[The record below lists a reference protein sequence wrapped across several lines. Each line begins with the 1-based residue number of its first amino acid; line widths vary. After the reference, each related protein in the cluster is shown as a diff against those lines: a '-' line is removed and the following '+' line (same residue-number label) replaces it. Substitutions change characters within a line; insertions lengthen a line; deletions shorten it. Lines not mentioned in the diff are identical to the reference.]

1 MAKIENL
8 LIVMP
13 VTHEHV
19 ERLRKAAGNPNV
31 EVREGYGATA
41 DDVRWADVILG
52 NVKAPLLAGAPAL
65 RWFQLSSAGYD
76 PYVRPGVLGEDV
88 TLTCS
93 VGAYG
98 QAVSEHLATM
108 VLMLQKKL
116 HRYRD
121 AQRGPRES
129 RWESLGGV
137 SSPVGAHVLVLGTG
151 DIGTHFASFMHSLGS
166 RVTGAFHHLPDS
178 TAACY
183 DDVRSFDELADLL
196 PQADVVASFLP
207 STPETRDLVDAAFLA
222 RMKEGAILANG
233 GRGDLVDTD
242 ALVGALQSGH
252 LGGAALDVTN
262 PEPLPDDHPLWS
274 CENALVTPHVAGF
287 WHLPVTLENVVD
299 ICEENLRHYLA
310 DEPLRN
316 VVPRT

>member
-1 MAKIENL
+1 MAKIDNL

-65 RWFQLSSAGYD
+65 RWYQLSSAGYD

-93 VGAYG
+93 VSAYG
-98 QAVSEHLATM
+98 QAVSEHLAVM

-121 AQRGPRES
+121 AQRGPR
-129 RWESLGGV
+129 
-137 SSPVGAHVLVLGTG
+137 
-151 DIGTHFASFMHSLGS
+151 
-166 RVTGAFHHLPDS
+166 
-178 TAACY
+178 
-183 DDVRSFDELADLL
+183 
-196 PQADVVASFLP
+196 
-207 STPETRDLVDAAFLA
+207 
-222 RMKEGAILANG
+222 
-233 GRGDLVDTD
+233 
-242 ALVGALQSGH
+242 
-252 LGGAALDVTN
+252 
-262 PEPLPDDHPLWS
+262 
-274 CENALVTPHVAGF
+274 
-287 WHLPVTLENVVD
+287 
-299 ICEENLRHYLA
+299 
-310 DEPLRN
+310 
-316 VVPRT
+316 

>member
-1 MAKIENL
+1 MTKIENL

-13 VTHEHV
+13 VTQEHV
-19 ERLRKAAGNPNV
+19 ERLRKAAGNPHV
-31 EVREGYGATA
+31 EVRGGYGATA

-65 RWFQLSSAGYD
+65 RWYQLSSAGYD
-76 PYVRPGVLGEDV
+76 PYVQPGILGEDV

-98 QAVSEHLATM
+98 QAVSEHLAVM
-108 VLMLQKKL
+108 VLTLQKKL
-116 HRYRD
+116 HLYRD
-121 AQRGPRES
+121 DQRDPDG
-129 RWESLGGV
+129 RWRDHGVV
-137 SSPVGAHVLVLGTG
+137 SSPVGARVLVLGTG
-151 DIGTHFASFMHSLGS
+151 NIGTHFASFFHALGAH
-166 RVTGAFHHLPDS
+166 VTGAFHHLP
-178 TAACY
+178 AQAPACY
-183 DDVRSFDELADLL
+183 DDARAFDDLPDLL

-207 STPETRDLVDAAFLA
+207 STPETRGLVDASFLA

-242 ALVGALQSGH
+242 ALVDSLQSGH

-262 PEPLPDDHPLWS
+262 PEPLPADHPLWS